1 MQHSDVQNI
10 SARLFG
16 KRSGPLGFG
25 TGLLHH
31 AASPS
36 NAVRLLREAH
46 NQGITYFD
54 TARLYADGEAEKLLG
69 EAFSPIRNEVIIT
82 TKVGILPVRR
92 DLATRASG
100 KAAAIL
106 RRIAPLKALVPET
119 AVQHPEFG
127 VFDAG
132 RMQLSLETSLK
143 MLRTD
148 HVDALLLHECTLE
161 DVRKDEVQAFLE
173 QAVQSGKARVYGVA
187 PSAHEMLAIAS
198 SGERFGAA
206 AQFDASLQDPFPPAG
221 VNKPP
226 LIVTHSCLGQDFR
239 NMVNRL
245 EADAGLRARWLQ
257 DAGVDA
263 GDTVQVA
270 QAFLAHALAQNADGL
285 ALFSTTRPERLKA
298 NLAAE
303 RWLATPE
310 RCAAAG
316 RLIAELRANEIAPRP
331 V

>member
-31 AASPS
+31 AGSPS

-54 TARLYADGEAEKLLG
+54 TARLYAEGEAEKLLG
-69 EAFSPIRNEVIIT
+69 EAFSHIRNDIIIT
-82 TKVGILPVRR
+82 TKVGILPIRR

-100 KAAAIL
+100 KAAAVL
-106 RRIAPLKALVPET
+106 RRISPLKSVVPEP
-119 AVQHPEFG
+119 AAQHPEFG
-127 VFDAG
+127 VFDPM
-132 RMQLSLETSLK
+132 RMQQSLETSLK
-143 MLRTD
+143 LLRTD

-173 QAVQSGKARVYGVA
+173 QAVQSGKARRFGVA
-187 PSAHEMLAIAS
+187 PAAQEMLAIAA
-198 SGERFGAA
+198 SGERFGDI
-206 AQFDASLQDPFPPAG
+206 AQFDGAIRAQFSPSGAG
-221 VNKPP
+221 KPP
-226 LIVTHSCLGQDFR
+226 LVITHSCLGHDFK

-245 EADAGLRARWLQ
+245 GSDAGLRARWLQ
-257 DAGVDA
+257 AAGVDA
-263 GDTVQVA
+263 GDTEQVA
-270 QAFLAHALAQNADGL
+270 KAFLAQALAQNRDGL
-285 ALFSTTRPERLKA
+285 VLFSTTRPERLKA

-303 RWLATPE
+303 SWLKAPD
-310 RCAAAG
+310 RCAAAEKV
-316 RLIAELRANEIAPRP
+316 IAEFRANGTASRQS
-331 V
+331 